1 MVYKKNCCW
10 YNLELR
16 KYLIWYHTENRTSR
30 ETTGC
35 PEKKKK
41 NKTKNLKHFIRWG
54 LRSILESVLPRIFNN
69 DLDTKW
75 KLLMKYK
82 YNTKLRSTGTAK
94 EGKKSYKPRKN
105 KVTFEEQLHCT
116 FILCLK
122 PLPQELQDKI
132 LISLTAHQQKTPERI
147 TMTLY
152 STWRHNCTIFP
163 VETKL

>member
-94 EGKKSYKPRKN
+94 EGKKSYN
-105 KVTFEEQLHCT
+105 
-116 FILCLK
+116 
-122 PLPQELQDKI
+122 QE
-132 LISLTAHQQKTPERI
+132 R
-147 TMTLY
+147 
-152 STWRHNCTIFP
+152 
-163 VETKL
+163 TKLLLRNNFIALLFYVWSHSLKNYRIKFWSVWQPISRKHQKE